1 MEPNTNS
8 EKITNE
14 QIYNNDVYYE
24 ETDKNFPLDLIFT
37 NLDNISKINVGD
49 KLTHDNKYI
58 TIDTSYVKSI
68 SRLFYGVSRNT
79 NLDFINK
86 ILSESYKHLNILR
99 RNNDNISGIMW
110 IKLISRL
117 KLSLNGLVKLRQTYS
132 FDEEFTKQLDIT
144 IKQLCKYS

>member
-24 ETDKNFPLDLIFT
+24 ETDKNFPLDLIFA

-49 KLTHDNKYI
+49 KLIHDDKYI

-68 SRLFYGVSRNT
+68 SRMLYGVSRNT
-79 NLDFINK
+79 NLNFINK

-117 KLSLNGLVKLRQTYS
+117 KNSLNGLVKLRQTYS
-132 FDEEFTKQLDIT
+132 FDDEFTKQLDIT

>member
-49 KLTHDNKYI
+49 KLTHDSKYI

-68 SRLFYGVSRNT
+68 SRMFYGVSRNT

-117 KLSLNGLVKLRQTYS
+117 KISLNGLVKLRQTYS

>member
-8 EKITNE
+8 EKKTNE

-49 KLTHDNKYI
+49 KLTHDSKYI

-68 SRLFYGVSRNT
+68 SRMFYGVSRNT

-117 KLSLNGLVKLRQTYS
+117 KISLNGLVKLRQTYS

>member
-1 MEPNTNS
+1 MESNPKYET
-8 EKITNE
+8 KTNE
-14 QIYNNDVYYE
+14 QIYSNEVYYE
-24 ETDKNFPLDLIFT
+24 ETDKNFPLDIIFT

-58 TIDTSYVKSI
+58 TIDTSYLKSV
-68 SRLFYGVSRNT
+68 SRMYYGISRNT

-99 RNNDNISGIMW
+99 RNNDNMSGIMW

-117 KLSLNGLVKLRQTYS
+117 KIALNGLVKLRQTYS
-132 FDEEFTKQLDIT
+132 SDEEFTKQIDII